1 MGRPPAYTRVPL
13 FKKIDPFLV
22 PFFRKIGPFLG
33 PSEGLF
39 QRGTRLDITG
49 KRYSGTLN
57 THFFYRQLNF
67 RSQPGSCLA
76 ILENGLE
83 TELTLS
89 AKTCL
94 NDSSQSELSFGTK
107 ISMRN
112 QIF

>member
-1 MGRPPAYTRVPL
+1 MAAKLNLMTQRRNGVRR
-13 FKKIDPFLV
+13 
-22 PFFRKIGPFLG
+22 RKICDKLH
-33 PSEGLF
+33 LF
-39 QRGTRLDITG
+39 FVHGNILQTKFR
-49 KRYSGTLN
+49 
-57 THFFYRQLNF
+57 THSFTYTFFFYRQLHF
-67 RSQPGSCLA
+67 RSQPESCLA

-83 TELTLS
+83 TELTLP